1 MACIRIGVFEEA
13 GKLIGQRVLPL
24 DGLQSGYRH
33 ISLRTEGN
41 FPLSLP
47 TLFCHIVLRTYVP
60 EGLGDF
66 VDALNNPK
74 EFLSRE
80 EKRLKQ
86 LQDKLGIDEK
96 EISEVPKSVPKAR
109 SSFYRQN
116 SNSNSHNNNITS
128 NNHYHS
134 ESSKSKS
141 NVVTND
147 QLKRDDPQIDKIT
160 REILKNTKGFQ
171 KLIKKQTKE
180 KESLIKKHNKDRAL
194 MQKQHSTVI
203 DKMSAS
209 SDKSN
214 FLSTFNNNNNNNN
227 NAQNNGCA
235 GANSEKNLN
244 SKLKEVV
251 EEQTRAWATLI
262 ERQQTEEK
270 QLNNEHVDQQCI
282 IFQQLLMEAQK
293 TRKKEI
299 EIRQNK

>member
-1 MACIRIGVFEEA
+1 MFEET
-13 GKLIGQRVLPL
+13 GKLIGHRVLPL
-24 DGLQSGYRH
+24 DGLQAGYRH

-47 TLFCHIVLRTYVP
+47 TLFCHIVLKTYVP

-116 SNSNSHNNNITS
+116 SNSNNHNNNITS

-160 REILKNTKGFQ
+160 REILKNTKVFHGVCY
-171 KLIKKQTKE
+171 
-180 KESLIKKHNKDRAL
+180 DR
-194 MQKQHSTVI
+194 
-203 DKMSAS
+203 
-209 SDKSN
+209 
-214 FLSTFNNNNNNNN
+214 
-227 NAQNNGCA
+227 
-235 GANSEKNLN
+235 
-244 SKLKEVV
+244 
-251 EEQTRAWATLI
+251 
-262 ERQQTEEK
+262 
-270 QLNNEHVDQQCI
+270 
-282 IFQQLLMEAQK
+282 
-293 TRKKEI
+293 
-299 EIRQNK
+299 IRETTD